1 MSRRPFIRL
10 PFQIAL
16 LLAPLVP
23 LTAVG
28 QTAPGGRSA
37 AEPARD
43 VLEAERA
50 GEVEVRFIPND
61 SRSAQIVV
69 SNRGDGPLTLRLPA
83 AFAGVPVLAQMGMG
97 MGQGGVGFGSGGIGG
112 TPQNVGGGGM
122 NNAGMGIG
130 GGGMGGNPFGG
141 VCWVAREVYGVH
153 DSRWQE
159 FRGWLAWRA
168 PVWLQELYAARGE
181 AFAAWIH
188 DRPAAKATIR
198 LLMDRAIASSAR
210 HAEGRAQLRVS
221 PAAPADPARPFT
233 VAVGGSRR
241 LLVSTVCLDYGLR
254 EPTARMPY
262 RLAAVDGVAADPRVA
277 ILLQGLAG
285 GYLSSNVAQAAVWHI
300 ANGRTWEQ
308 LAAEVIHRA
317 GGDPDIPVFA
327 PAELVAARR
336 AVETAT
342 RLAPRPPAD
351 ASTSQATA
359 R

>member
-198 LLMDRAIASSAR
+198 LLMDRAIAASAR

-317 GGDPDIPVFA
+317 GGDPDLPVFS
-327 PAELVAARR
+327 PAELQAARR
-336 AVETAT
+336 ATEIAT
-342 RLAPRPPAD
+342 RLTAA
-351 ASTSQATA
+351 AAQQKSTVEATGP
-359 R
+359 